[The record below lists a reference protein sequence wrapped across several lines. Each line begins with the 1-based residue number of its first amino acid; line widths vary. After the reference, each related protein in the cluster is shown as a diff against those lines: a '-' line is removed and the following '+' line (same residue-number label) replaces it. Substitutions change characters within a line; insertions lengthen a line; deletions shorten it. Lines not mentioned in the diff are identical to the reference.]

1 MVEQLSDGGG
11 DVVVVTGAGGMGV
24 AIARRLGSG
33 RTVLLADASRGQLD
47 RAVQALRDEG
57 YAVRGVLTD
66 VSDRKSV
73 DELAAE
79 AAGAGRVAAVVHT
92 AGVSA
97 AQGSAKTILEV
108 DLLGTAHVIE
118 AFEAVATPGTAMVC
132 VSSMAGHVASLG
144 LEDEAA
150 LAMAPVGE
158 LLGIGA
164 VEAVGDSPTRAYIV
178 SKRANQVRVEAAALA
193 WSRRGAR
200 INSVSPGVIATAMS
214 KAEAEGPSGAHML
227 AMLEASGAGRTGTP
241 TEIADA
247 VAFLVGPEA
256 RYITGTD
263 LLVDGGQAAWLRRHR
278 PA

>member
-1 MVEQLSDGGG
+1 MAGQPPDRGR

-24 AIARRLGSG
+24 AIARRIGSG
-33 RTVLLADASRGQLD
+33 RSLLLADASRAQLD
-47 RAVQALRDEG
+47 RAVDALRDEG

-66 VSDRKSV
+66 VSDRAAV
-73 DELAAE
+73 DALAAE
-79 AAGAGRVAAVVHT
+79 AAGEGRVAAVAHT
-92 AGVSA
+92 AGVAA
-97 AQGSAKTILEV
+97 AQGAARTILEV
-108 DLLGTAHVIE
+108 NVLGTAHVID
-118 AFEAVATPGTAMVC
+118 AFEGVAVPGTAMVC
-132 VSSMAGHVASLG
+132 VSSMAGHVASLSR
-144 LEDEAA
+144 EDETA
-150 LAMAPVGE
+150 LATAPAEE

-164 VEAVGDSPTRAYIV
+164 VAAVGDSSTRAYIV

-193 WSRRGAR
+193 WNRRGAR

-214 KAEAEGPSGAHML
+214 RTEAEGPSGARML

-241 TEIADA
+241 AEIADA
-247 VAFLVGPEA
+247 VAFLTGPES